1 MKYRKVGRTGLN
13 VSVLSLG
20 SWLTYGNTT
29 DSETATAVIHA
40 AYSAGINSFDTAN
53 VYARGEAEKVV
64 GQALAAYPRESYVLA
79 TKAFWPM
86 GEGVNDKGLSRKHV
100 FEQVHASL
108 RRLGTDY
115 VDIFYCHRFDPQT
128 PIYETLRTIDDLIRQ
143 GKILYAGVSEWT
155 ATQIT
160 EALGLADKYLL
171 DRIVVN
177 QPAYNMLSRY
187 IEDEVVPTCEKHGL
201 SQIVF
206 SPLAQGMLTGK
217 YQKDQPAPH
226 GSRAS
231 DPRTAP
237 FVERYFTEANFVKV
251 EKLKTLAGELNLP
264 LSNLSL
270 AWVLA
275 QPNITSA
282 IIGASRPE
290 QVLENIKAADVRLSQ
305 DVVEEIE
312 DILDGE

>member
-1 MKYRKVGRTGLN
+1 MKFRRVGSSGLS

-29 DSETATAVIHA
+29 DSATAAAVIHA
-40 AYSAGINSFDTAN
+40 AYAAGVNSFDTAN

-64 GQALAAYPRESYVLA
+64 GKALAAYPRDSFVLA

-86 GEGVNDKGLSRKHV
+86 GDGVNDKGLSRKHV
-100 FEQVHASL
+100 FEQLHASL

-128 PIYETLRTIDDLIRQ
+128 PLYETLRTIDDLIRQ

-155 ATQIT
+155 AAQIT

-171 DRIVVN
+171 DRIIVN
-177 QPAYNMLSRY
+177 QPAYNLFNRY
-187 IEDEVVPTCEKHGL
+187 IEEEVAPVCAKNGL

-217 YQKDQPAPH
+217 YRQGQPVPA
-226 GSRAS
+226 GSRAA

-237 FVERYFTEANFVKV
+237 FVERYFSEANFNRL
-251 EKLKTLAGELNLP
+251 EKLAALARELGLP

-270 AWVLA
+270 AWILSH
-275 QPNITSA
+275 PNVASA
-282 IIGASRPE
+282 IVGASRPE
-290 QVLENIKAADVRLSQ
+290 QLEENMKAVDVRLSE
-305 DVVEEIE
+305 DVLETIE
-312 DILDGE
+312 TILEA

>member
-1 MKYRKVGRTGLN
+1 
-13 VSVLSLG
+13 
-20 SWLTYGNTT
+20 
-29 DSETATAVIHA
+29 
-40 AYSAGINSFDTAN
+40 
-53 VYARGEAEKVV
+53 
-64 GQALAAYPRESYVLA
+64 
-79 TKAFWPM
+79 M
-86 GEGVNDKGLSRKHV
+86 GEGANDKGLSRKHV

-108 RRLGTDY
+108 RRLGTDH

-128 PIYETLRTIDDLIRQ
+128 PIYETLRTIDDLVRQ

-177 QPAYNMLSRY
+177 QPSYNMLSRY

-206 SPLAQGMLTGK
+206 SPMAQGMLTGK
-217 YQKDQPAPH
+217 YHQGQPAPA
-226 GSRAS
+226 GSRGA

-237 FVERYFTEANFVKV
+237 FVERYFTEVNFSKV
-251 EKLKTLAGELNLP
+251 EKLKVLAGELGMP

-290 QVLENIKAADVRLSQ
+290 QVLENVKAVEVSLSQ
-305 DVVEEIE
+305 DVIEEIE
-312 DILDGE
+312 DILAGE

>member
-64 GQALAAYPRESYVLA
+64 GH
-79 TKAFWPM
+79 
-86 GEGVNDKGLSRKHV
+86 SRKHV

-160 EALGLADKYLL
+160 D
-171 DRIVVN
+171 
-177 QPAYNMLSRY
+177 

>member
-1 MKYRKVGRTGLN
+1 MKFRKVGRTGLN

-29 DSETATAVIHA
+29 DNETATAVIHA
-40 AYSAGINSFDTAN
+40 AYAAGINSFDTAN

-64 GQALAAYPRESYVLA
+64 GKALADYPRESFVLS

-86 GEGVNDKGLSRKHV
+86 GNRVNDKGLSRKHV

-108 RRLGTDY
+108 RRLQTDY
-115 VDIFYCHRFDPQT
+115 VDIFYCHRFDPET
-128 PIYETLRTIDDLIRQ
+128 PLYETLRTIDDLVRQ
-143 GKILYAGVSEWT
+143 GKILYVGVSEWT
-155 ATQIT
+155 AAQMT
-160 EALGLADKYLL
+160 EALGIADKYLL
-171 DRIVVN
+171 DRIVVS

-217 YQKDQPAPH
+217 YKQGESAPV
-226 GSRAS
+226 GSRAA
-231 DPRTAP
+231 DPRTAS
-237 FVERYFTEANFVKV
+237 FVERYFTAANFAKV
-251 EKLKTLAGELNLP
+251 EKLQTLASELGMP

-270 AWVLA
+270 AWLLA
-275 QPNITSA
+275 QRNISSA
-282 IIGASRPE
+282 IVGASRPE
-290 QVLENIKAADVRLSQ
+290 QLVENLKSVDVGLSY
-305 DVVEEIE
+305 DVIDKIE
-312 DILDGE
+312 DILAE